1 MYKWRFFDRSSQWQT
16 LSFLNC
22 NLLIQKVLSL
32 TWMIRIWYS
41 YMVVTT
47 MFSVRCW
54 TLVSNFLSLWTTT
67 TSCLIIF
74 KGIMYIILF
83 LLMCMILILDVYDFL
98 YSLGHIKNREFNW
111 LIFGTHTKMDHLVL
125 LNEVLSW
132 RKYNVS
138 MEWNF

>member
-1 MYKWRFFDRSSQWQT
+1 MSKYWLWKSVKYKSCWQVDNANDFHYMRYELHIYVHNT
-16 LSFLNC
+16 LNHKSYQINKD
-22 NLLIQKVLSL
+22 LLQ
-32 TWMIRIWYS
+32 
-41 YMVVTT
+41 
-47 MFSVRCW
+47 
-54 TLVSNFLSLWTTT
+54 VSNFLSLWTTT

-111 LIFGTHTKMDHLVL
+111 LIFGTHTRMDHLVL